1 VGLPGFILLI
11 LWLLFQ
17 GPVIDRMIMGGL
29 PAGTTEGLETGPLQ
43 LILAEIKSIS
53 RGQVFGTPRNGRSR
67 RPSVTCRSMPPP
79 GG

>member
-29 PAGTTEGLETGPLQ
+29 PAGSTEGLETGPLQ

-53 RGQVFGTPRNGRSR
+53 RGQIFGTPEQWKVEAAERYDAKPRSA
-67 RPSVTCRSMPPP
+67 
-79 GG
+79 